1 MKETP
6 LTQSHIALNAKM
18 AAFADYNMPLYYD
31 LGVKAEH
38 LWTRDKAGVF
48 DVSHMGQVFIEGE
61 HALSFIESM
70 TPSSFGKTPVNMA
83 KYTIL
88 TNENGGIIDDLIIT
102 KLSETRFFAVINAGC
117 KYGDLEWMHAQCPDG
132 VEISPLLDRGL
143 IALQGPAAERVLTET
158 LSLDLLA
165 LKYMRMVQVDD
176 LFISRLGYTGE
187 DGFEISIPS
196 EYAAAL
202 WDRLMGHDLVQPVGL
217 AARDSLRLEM
227 GYPLYGHDIDANTT
241 PVEADLTWVMG
252 EKINRDFV
260 GASNV
265 FQHIEE
271 GIDSIRIGYKLTGK
285 GVAREAAEIRN
296 LQDEKIGYV
305 TSGGFSPSL
314 DCSIGMGYI
323 ETAYQ
328 NIGTEIFINVRGRNI
343 SAIVTSM
350 PFIEPQTKTKKKG

>member
-18 AAFADYNMPLYYD
+18 AVFADYNMPLYYD

-61 HALSFIESM
+61 HALNFIESI
-70 TPSSFGKTPVNMA
+70 TPSSFGKTPINMA
-83 KYTIL
+83 KYTVL

-187 DGFEISIPS
+187 DGFEISLPS
-196 EYAAAL
+196 EYTGAL
-202 WDRLMGHDLVQPVGL
+202 WDSLMDHGSVQPVGL

-227 GYPLYGHDIDANTT
+227 GYPLYGHDIDAKTT
-241 PVEADLTWVMG
+241 PIEADLAWVMG
-252 EKINRDFV
+252 KKVNRNFI
-260 GASNV
+260 GADAV
-265 FQHIEE
+265 FDHVEN
-271 GIDSIRIGYKLTGK
+271 DVDRVRVGYKITGK
-285 GVAREAAEIRN
+285 GVAREGAEIRN
-296 LQDEKIGYV
+296 KSDEKIGIV

-314 DCSIGMGYI
+314 ECSIGMGYI
-323 ETAYQ
+323 DPVYKHS
-328 NIGTEIFINVRGRNI
+328 GTEIFIHVRDRNI
-343 SAIVTSM
+343 DAVISDM
-350 PFIEPQTKTKKKG
+350 PFVVPQTKTSKKG